1 MIRRRHT
8 LAALAA
14 FALTLPALAT
24 WTVSTDESTPEI
36 TDGHWTIKL
45 NNKKSAMFVSTDG
58 ATTLLDMTTL
68 NADLEAEGKT
78 YRCTEI
84 AGSGFRGQNVAA
96 LKTGLAELRLPDE
109 VTSIGQD
116 SFHGCSALTN
126 VMLGTG
132 FTKFASTHGFS
143 QCGALATVYTRGET
157 PVPGTVHLPDVVTSI
172 PNYTFESCKS
182 IVRLVACGV
191 KSVGVSGCFENE
203 ILESVE
209 LSPEIYSVSGNGDAG
224 AFYKCWKL
232 FSFFPSN
239 MVLTAAVGGSAF
251 RELPLDHDLD
261 FSASTF
267 TEIQGKSFY
276 GIKLAEG
283 KRITLPATLK
293 TVGNQA
299 FQQQQN
305 GRSNIVRLR
314 FLGEAPTSLGNYAFE
329 PKNSG
334 YHNVLYV
341 DAKKCPSWTASGFMS
356 VEDDP
361 TLKDQASYPG
371 EKTLGKSTLGV
382 TNSGWWNWLVQEN
395 LPKGD
400 VYWTETGTDVQGVVT
415 LESKDGYWTLE
426 LVPNG
431 AGGYLAR
438 CVSATAPEAMAL
450 DLGQIE
456 DDTDLPLA
464 GLADDAFAGVT
475 ALSEIVLPTGANALG
490 ARAFQNCTALA
501 TVTLP
506 STFVWNAAG
515 ASAFDGCSAL
525 TTLGLASQDI
535 AAGAL
540 VLPADATTLAD
551 GLFAGTAF
559 TSFTGP
565 GVTSVGARVFDGC
578 SALATVTVPGGIGGL
593 AAIGTAAFRGTALTA
608 TMDFTASPLTAIPA
622 SLFENCT
629 GLTLVK
635 LPATV
640 TSVGAAAFK
649 NLAAG
654 ANISFGG
661 NPPSF
666 GAEALQPP
674 ANVPGSRY
682 IIRVES
688 SDSLDAWK
696 AEAFTPTTDA
706 MKEESDYLGNIYH
719 GQSTL
724 GADGASNWLFFL
736 DPSLTWWISG
746 KGTYKRPD
754 SNNNTVE
761 TFVATDG
768 DCEVHIFTVDNVV
781 YLAPKLI
788 AADGVLDMTTLDKDT
803 GLEPTVVY
811 NRSFNSN
818 TAVVKI
824 HFPDSVTTIGQEAF
838 QYASNLAEV
847 ELGAG
852 FASFG
857 PRHAFSQCTALATMW
872 KRGDTRVEG
881 QIRIPDDITDLPQ
894 CTFENVDGIRDVL
907 APAVVSLGMSCFYHC
922 GALTNAVFSPGIH
935 TIANGGSGVFYQCG
949 NLRTISPSAM
959 RLQTLGSDAFRE
971 LRLSHGL
978 DFSKSTFTS
987 IGQRAFFGFKAIDPK
1002 TGKPLPVTFPKTLAS
1017 VGGQGFYGHNGWNQ
1031 LYVFLGDKPTFGT
1044 KALWPLNDSD
1054 AYRYYLVVDAKKY
1067 PAWTASD
1074 FTALADSDKEK
1085 TYYPRTYMSGVPGYP
1100 GGEVLGWLATQS
1112 EGRKNWLIQMK
1123 SSGFTII
1130 VR

>member
-1 MIRRRHT
+1 MMRLRHI

-24 WTVSTDESTPEI
+24 WTVSTDGSTPEI

-45 NNKKSAMFVSTDG
+45 NNKYKAAFVSTDE
-58 ATTLLDMTTL
+58 TTTILDMTTL
-68 NADLEAEGKT
+68 NDDLETAGKS
-78 YRCTEI
+78 YRCTELD
-84 AGSGFRGQNVAA
+84 ANGFRGSSYAV
-96 LKTGLAELRLPDE
+96 LKTKLTEIHFPDE
-109 VTSIGQD
+109 VTAIGEQCFQNCNALRTVELGS
-116 SFHGCSALTN
+116 SFA
-126 VMLGTG
+126 
-132 FTKFASTHGFS
+132 KFNNKHGFS
-143 QCGALATVYTRGET
+143 QCNALYTVYVRGET
-157 PVPGTVHLPDVVTSI
+157 PVEGTIHLPDAVPSL
-172 PNYTFESCKS
+172 PNYTFENCNQFLHL
-182 IVRLVACGV
+182 IARGV
-191 KSVGVSGCFENE
+191 KSVGQASVYQCK
-203 ILESVE
+203 LCESVE
-209 LSPEIYSVSGNGDAG
+209 LSPELSSVTSGSTAG
-224 AFYKCWKL
+224 TFYQDWAL
-232 FSFFPSN
+232 SSFSPAN
-239 MVLTAAVGGSAF
+239 MALTVAVGQSCF

-267 TEIQGKSFY
+267 TEVQGTSFY
-276 GIKLAEG
+276 GIQLKDG
-283 KRITLPATLK
+283 CRITLPATLK
-293 TVGNQA
+293 TVGYQA

-341 DAKKCPSWTASGFMS
+341 DAKKCPSWTASGFTS

-400 VYWTETGTDVQGVVT
+400 VYWTETGTDAQGVVT

-438 CVSATAPEAMAL
+438 CVSATAPETMAL

-654 ANISFGG
+654 ANISFCG

-674 ANVPGSRY
+674 ANVSGSRY

-754 SNNNTVE
+754 NNNTVE

-768 DCEVHIFTVDNVV
+768 DCEVHIFTVNNVV

-788 AADGVLDMTTLDKDT
+788 AADGVLDMTTLDADT
-803 GLEPTVVY
+803 GLEPTDVFY
-811 NRSFNSN
+811 RSFKNN

-881 QIRIPDDITDLPQ
+881 QIRIPDNITELPQ

-907 APAVVSLGMSCFYHC
+907 APAVVSLGISCFYNC
-922 GALTNAVFSPGIH
+922 DALTNAVFSPNIH
-935 TIANGGSGVFYQCG
+935 TVANGGSGVFYQCG
-949 NLRTISPSAM
+949 NLRTISPAAM
-959 RLQTLGSDAFRE
+959 SLTTLGSDAFRE

-987 IGQRAFFGFKAIDPK
+987 IGQRAFFGFKAIDPE

-1017 VGGQGFYGHNGWNQ
+1017 VGDRGFYGYNSWNQ
-1031 LYVFLGDKPTFGT
+1031 LYVFLGDRPTFTGT
-1044 KALWPLNDSD
+1044 QALDPQGN
-1054 AYRYYLVVDAKKY
+1054 ANRRYYLVVDAKKY
-1067 PAWTASD
+1067 PDWTASN
-1074 FTALADSDKEK
+1074 FTELAESDKSLAD
-1085 TYYPRTYMSGVPGYP
+1085 YPTTTMLGVPGYP
-1100 GGEVLGWLATQS
+1100 GGQVLGWSTIS
-1112 EGRKNWLIQMK
+1112 SGSYKNWLIQMK

>member
-1 MIRRRHT
+1 MMRLRHI

-24 WTVSTDESTPEI
+24 WTVSTDGNTPEI

-45 NNKKSAMFVSTDG
+45 NNKYKAAFVSTDE
-58 ATTLLDMTTL
+58 TTTILDMSTL
-68 NADLEAEGKT
+68 NDDLETAGKS
-78 YRCTEI
+78 YRCTELD
-84 AGSGFRGQNVAA
+84 ANGFRGSSYAV
-96 LKTGLAELRLPDE
+96 LKTKLTEIHFPDE
-109 VTSIGQD
+109 VTAIGQQCFQNCNALRTVELGR
-116 SFHGCSALTN
+116 SFA
-126 VMLGTG
+126 
-132 FTKFASTHGFS
+132 KFNNTHGFS
-143 QCGALATVYTRGET
+143 QCNALYTVYVRGET
-157 PVPGTVHLPDVVTSI
+157 PVEGTIHLPDAVPSL
-172 PNYTFESCKS
+172 PNYTFENCNQFLHL
-182 IVRLVACGV
+182 IARGV
-191 KSVGVSGCFENE
+191 KSVGQASVYQCK
-203 ILESVE
+203 LCESVE
-209 LSPEIYSVSGNGDAG
+209 LSPELYSVTSGSTAG
-224 AFYKCWKL
+224 AFYQDWAL
-232 FSFFPSN
+232 SSFSPAN
-239 MVLTAAVGGSAF
+239 MALTVAVGQSCF

-267 TEIQGKSFY
+267 TEVQSTSFY
-276 GIKLAEG
+276 GIKLKDG
-283 KRITLPATLK
+283 CRITLPATLK
-293 TVGNQA
+293 TVGSQA
-299 FQQQQN
+299 FDQQQN
-305 GRSNIVRLR
+305 GRSNIVRIR
-314 FLGEAPTSLGNYAFE
+314 FLGEVPTSLGNQAFE
-329 PKNSG
+329 PKSSG
-334 YHNVLYV
+334 YHNILYV
-341 DAKKCPSWTASGFMS
+341 DAKKCPSWTASGFTS

-361 TLKDQASYPG
+361 TLLNQASYPG

-382 TNSGWWNWLVQEN
+382 ANSDRWNWLVQEP

-400 VYWTETGTDVQGVVT
+400 VYWTETGTDTQGVVT

-506 STFVWNAAG
+506 GTFVWNAAG

-525 TTLGLASQDI
+525 TTLGLATQDI

-706 MKEESDYLGNIYH
+706 MKEEGDYLGNIYH

-746 KGTYKRPD
+746 KSTYKRPD
-754 SNNNTVE
+754 NNNTVE

-788 AADGVLDMTTLDKDT
+788 AEDGVLDMTTLDKDT
-803 GLEPTVVY
+803 GLEPTVVFY
-811 NRSFNSN
+811 RSFRSN

-824 HFPDSVTTIGQEAF
+824 HIPDSVTTIGQEAF
-838 QYASNLAEV
+838 QYATNLTDV

-857 PRHAFSQCTALATMW
+857 PRHAFSKCTALATLW

-881 QIRIPDDITDLPQ
+881 QIRIPDDITELPQ
-894 CTFENVDGIRDVL
+894 CTFEDVDGIRDVL
-907 APAVVSLGMSCFYHC
+907 APAVVSLGISCFYNC
-922 GALTNAVFSPGIH
+922 GALTNAVFSPNIH

-971 LRLSHGL
+971 LRLNHAL
-978 DFSKSTFTS
+978 DFSKATFTFV
-987 IGQRAFFGFKAIDPK
+987 GTRAFFGFKAIGTDG
-1002 TGKPLPVTFPKTLAS
+1002 TTHYPVTFPKTLAT
-1017 VGGQGFYGHNGWNQ
+1017 VNDAAFKGYNGWNQ
-1031 LYVFLGDKPTFGT
+1031 IYVFLGDKPTFAGSE
-1044 KALWPLNDSD
+1044 ALDPQGN
-1054 AYRYYLVVDAKKY
+1054 ANRRYYLVVDARKY
-1067 PAWTASD
+1067 PDWTASN
-1074 FTALADSDKEK
+1074 FTELTESDKSLAD
-1085 TYYPRTYMSGVPGYP
+1085 YPTTIMRGVPGYP
-1100 GGEVLGWLATQS
+1100 GGQVLGWSTIS
-1112 EGRKNWLIQMK
+1112 SGSYKNWLIQMK

>member
-24 WTVSTDESTPEI
+24 WTVSTDGNTPEI

-45 NNKKSAMFVSTDG
+45 NNKYKAAFVSTDE
-58 ATTLLDMTTL
+58 TTTILDMTTL
-68 NADLEAEGKT
+68 NDDLKTAGKS
-78 YRCTEI
+78 YRCTELD
-84 AGSGFRGQNVAA
+84 ANGFRGGNYAV
-96 LKTGLAELRLPDE
+96 LKNKLTEIHFPDE
-109 VTSIGQD
+109 VTAIGEYCFG
-116 SFHGCSALTN
+116 SCSALRT
-126 VMLGTG
+126 VELGRS
-132 FTKFASTHGFS
+132 FDKFNSHHVFS
-143 QCGALATVYTRGET
+143 YCTALYTVYVRGET
-157 PVPGTVHLPDVVTSI
+157 PVEGTIHLPDAVSAL
-172 PNYTFESCKS
+172 PNYTFENCNQFLHL
-182 IVRLVACGV
+182 IARGV
-191 KSVGVSGCFENE
+191 KSVGQATCYQCK
-203 ILESVE
+203 LCESIE
-209 LSPEIYSVSGNGDAG
+209 LSPELYSVTSGSDQGP
-224 AFYKCWKL
+224 FYNCWEL
-232 FSFFPSN
+232 TSFSPSA
-239 MVLTAAVGGSAF
+239 MSLTADVGQSAF
-251 RELPLDHDLD
+251 REIPLAHDLD
-261 FSASTF
+261 FSTSTF
-267 TEIQGKSFY
+267 ASIKGNAFY
-276 GIKLAEG
+276 GISLDEG
-283 KRITLPATLK
+283 KRITLPSTLK
-293 TVGNQA
+293 TVGSGA
-299 FQQQQN
+299 FRQQQN
-305 GRSNIVRLR
+305 KRTFIVRLR
-314 FLGEAPTSLGNYAFE
+314 FLGEVPTSLGTDCFT
-329 PKNSG
+329 PKESQ
-334 YHNVLYV
+334 YHNILYV
-341 DAKKCPSWTASGFMS
+341 DAKKCPSWTASGFTS

-382 TNSGWWNWLVQEN
+382 NQTGWWNWLVQEP

-400 VYWTETGTDVQGVVT
+400 VYWTETGTDAQGVVT

-438 CVSATAPEAMAL
+438 CVSATAPETMAL

-578 SALATVTVPGGIGGL
+578 SALATMTVPGGIGGL

-635 LPATV
+635 LPATM

-674 ANVPGSRY
+674 ANVSGSRY

-754 SNNNTVE
+754 NNNTVE

-768 DCEVHIFTVDNVV
+768 DCEVHIFTVNNVV

-788 AADGVLDMTTLDKDT
+788 AADGVLDMTTLDADT
-803 GLEPTVVY
+803 GLEPTDVFY
-811 NRSFNSN
+811 RSFKNN

-881 QIRIPDDITDLPQ
+881 QIRIPDDITELPQ

-907 APAVVSLGMSCFYHC
+907 APAVVSLGISCFYNC
-922 GALTNAVFSPGIH
+922 DALTNAVFSPNIH
-935 TIANGGSGVFYQCG
+935 TVANGGSGVFYQCG
-949 NLRTISPSAM
+949 NLRTISPAAM
-959 RLQTLGSDAFRE
+959 SLTTLGSDAFRE

-987 IGQRAFFGFKAIDPK
+987 IGERAFFGFQAKDE
-1002 TGKPLPVTFPKTLAS
+1002 TGSVHYPVTLPKTLAS
-1017 VGGQGFYGHNGWNQ
+1017 VGKQAFYGYNGWNQ
-1031 LYVFLGDKPTFGT
+1031 LYVFLGDRPAFAGT
-1044 KALWPLNDSD
+1044 QDLDPQGGANR
-1054 AYRYYLVVDAKKY
+1054 RYYLVVDAKKY
-1067 PAWTASD
+1067 PNWTASN
-1074 FTALADSDKEK
+1074 FTELAESDKSLAD
-1085 TYYPRTYMSGVPGYP
+1085 YPTTTMLGVPGYP
-1100 GGEVLGWLATQS
+1100 GGQVLGWSTIS
-1112 EGRKNWLIQMK
+1112 SGSYKNWLIQMK

>member
-24 WTVSTDESTPEI
+24 WTVSTDGNTPEI

-45 NNKKSAMFVSTDG
+45 NNKKAAAFVSTDE
-58 ATTLLDMTTL
+58 TTTILDMSTL
-68 NADLEAEGKT
+68 NDDLAAAGKT
-78 YRCTEI
+78 YKCTEL
-84 AGSGFRGQNVAA
+84 AANGFRGSSYAV
-96 LKTGLAELRLPDE
+96 LKTKLTEIHFPDE
-109 VTSIGQD
+109 VTAIGEQCFQNCNALRTVELGS
-116 SFHGCSALTN
+116 SFA
-126 VMLGTG
+126 
-132 FTKFASTHGFS
+132 KFNNKHGFS
-143 QCGALATVYTRGET
+143 QCNALYTVYVRGET
-157 PVPGTVHLPDVVTSI
+157 PVEGTIHLPDAVPSL
-172 PNYTFESCKS
+172 PNYTFENCNQFLHL
-182 IVRLVACGV
+182 IARGV
-191 KSVGVSGCFENE
+191 KSVGQASVYQCK
-203 ILESVE
+203 LCESVE
-209 LSPEIYSVSGNGDAG
+209 LSPELYSVTSGSTAG
-224 AFYKCWKL
+224 TFYQDWAL
-232 FSFFPSN
+232 SSFSPAN
-239 MVLTAAVGGSAF
+239 MALMVAVGQSCF

-267 TEIQGKSFY
+267 TEVQGTSFY
-276 GIKLAEG
+276 GIQLKDG
-283 KRITLPATLK
+283 CRITLPATLK

-299 FQQQQN
+299 FDQQQN

-314 FLGEAPTSLGNYAFE
+314 FLGEVPTSLGNKAFE
-329 PKNSG
+329 PKSSG
-334 YHNVLYV
+334 YHNILYV
-341 DAKKCPSWTASGFMS
+341 DAKKCPSWTASGFTS

-361 TLKDQASYPG
+361 TLLNQASYPG

-382 TNSGWWNWLVQEN
+382 ANSDRWNWLVQEN

-400 VYWTETGTDVQGVVT
+400 VYWTETGTDAQGVVT

-640 TSVGAAAFK
+640 TSVGAAVFK

-754 SNNNTVE
+754 NNNTVE

-768 DCEVHIFTVDNVV
+768 DCEVHVFTVNNVV

-788 AADGVLDMTTLDKDT
+788 AEDGILDMTTLDADT
-803 GLEPTVVY
+803 GLEPTVVFY
-811 NRSFNSN
+811 RSFNSN

-881 QIRIPDDITDLPQ
+881 QIRIPDDITELPQ
-894 CTFENVDGIRDVL
+894 CTFENVDGVRDVL
-907 APAVVSLGMSCFYHC
+907 APSVVSLGVSCFYHC

-935 TIANGGSGVFYQCG
+935 TIANGGLGVFYQCG

-971 LRLSHGL
+971 LRLNHAL
-978 DFSKSTFTS
+978 DFSKATFTFV
-987 IGQRAFFGFKAIDPK
+987 GTRAFFGFKAIGTDG
-1002 TGKPLPVTFPKTLAS
+1002 TTHYPVTFPKTLETVNEAAFK
-1017 VGGQGFYGHNGWNQ
+1017 GYNGWNQ
-1031 LYVFLGDKPTFGT
+1031 IYVFLGDKPTFAGSE
-1044 KALWPLNDSD
+1044 ALDPQGGNGR
-1054 AYRYYLVVDAKKY
+1054 RYFLVVDAKRY
-1067 PAWTASD
+1067 PKWTASD
-1074 FTALADSDKEK
+1074 DFIPLADSDKALPD
-1085 TYYPRTYMSGVPGYP
+1085 YPAAYLHGMPDYP
-1100 GGEVLGWLATQS
+1100 GVDVLGWLTAS
-1112 EGRKNWLIQMK
+1112 SGSNKNWLIQMK

>member
-1 MIRRRHT
+1 MKRLLPL
-8 LAALAA
+8 LALLALA
-14 FALTLPALAT
+14 LPAFAT
-24 WTVSTDESTPEI
+24 WTVSTDGSTPEI

-45 NNKKSAMFVSTDG
+45 NNKYKAAFVSTDE
-58 ATTLLDMTTL
+58 TTTILDMATL
-68 NADLEAEGKT
+68 NDDLETAGKS
-78 YRCTEI
+78 YRCTELD
-84 AGSGFRGQNVAA
+84 ANGFRGSNYAV
-96 LKTGLAELRLPDE
+96 LKTKLTEIHFPDE
-109 VTSIGQD
+109 VTAIGQQCFQNCNALRTVELGR
-116 SFHGCSALTN
+116 SFA
-126 VMLGTG
+126 
-132 FTKFASTHGFS
+132 KFNNTHGFS
-143 QCGALATVYTRGET
+143 QCNALYTVYVRGET
-157 PVPGTVHLPDVVTSI
+157 PVEGTVHLPDAVSAL
-172 PNYTFESCKS
+172 PNYTFENCNQFLHL
-182 IVRLVACGV
+182 IARGV
-191 KSVGVSGCFENE
+191 KSVGQATCYQCK
-203 ILESVE
+203 LCESIE
-209 LSPEIYSVSGNGDAG
+209 LSPELYSVTSGSDQGP
-224 AFYKCWKL
+224 FYNCWEL
-232 FSFFPSN
+232 TSFSPSA
-239 MVLTAAVGGSAF
+239 MSLTADVGQSAF
-251 RELPLDHDLD
+251 REIPLAHDLD
-261 FSASTF
+261 FSTSTF
-267 TEIQGKSFY
+267 ASIKGNAFY
-276 GIKLAEG
+276 GISLDEG
-283 KRITLPATLK
+283 KRITLPSTLK
-293 TVGNQA
+293 TVGSGA
-299 FQQQQN
+299 FRQQQN
-305 GRSNIVRLR
+305 KRTFIVRLR
-314 FLGEAPTSLGNYAFE
+314 FLGEVPTSLGTDCFT
-329 PKNSG
+329 PKESK
-334 YHNVLYV
+334 YHNILYV
-341 DAKKCPSWTASGFMS
+341 DAKKCPSWTASGFTS

-361 TLKDQASYPG
+361 TLLNQSSYPG

-382 TNSGWWNWLVQEN
+382 NQTGWWNWLVQEP

-400 VYWTETGTDVQGVVT
+400 VYWSETGTDAQGVVT

-438 CVSATAPEAMAL
+438 CVSATASEPMAL

-506 STFVWNAAG
+506 GTFVWNAAG

-608 TMDFTASPLTAIPA
+608 TMDFSASPLTAIPA

-746 KGTYKRPD
+746 KGTYKCLD
-754 SNNNTVE
+754 NNNTVE

-768 DCEVHIFTVDNVV
+768 DCEVHIFTVNNVV

-788 AADGVLDMTTLDKDT
+788 AADGVLDMTTLDTDT
-803 GLEPTVVY
+803 GLEPTSIFY
-811 NRSFNSN
+811 RAFHGNRDL
-818 TAVVKI
+818 VEI
-824 HFPDSVTTIGQEAF
+824 HFPDSVENLGQECF

-872 KRGDTRVEG
+872 KRGGDRVEG
-881 QIRIPDDITDLPQ
+881 RIRVPDDVTDLPQ
-894 CTFENVDGIRDVL
+894 YTFENVDGVRDVL
-907 APAVVSLGMSCFYHC
+907 APSVVSLGVSCFYHC

-971 LRLSHGL
+971 LRLNHAL
-978 DFSKSTFTS
+978 DFSKATFTS
-987 IGQRAFFGFKAIDPK
+987 VGTRAFFGFKAIGTDG
-1002 TGKPLPVTFPKTLAS
+1002 TTHYPVTFPKTLAT
-1017 VGGQGFYGHNGWNQ
+1017 VNDAAFKGYNGWNQ
-1031 LYVFLGDKPTFGT
+1031 IYVFLGDKPTFAGSE
-1044 KALWPLNDSD
+1044 ALDPLGGNGR
-1054 AYRYYLVVDAKKY
+1054 RYFLVVDAERFPK
-1067 PAWTASD
+1067 WTASD
-1074 FTALADSDKEK
+1074 DFIPLAESDKALPD
-1085 TYYPRTYMSGVPGYP
+1085 YPAAYLHGMPDYP
-1100 GGEVLGWLATQS
+1100 GVDVLGWLTAS
-1112 EGRKNWLIQMK
+1112 SGSNKNWLVQLKHSETLMLI
-1123 SSGFTII
+1123 
-1130 VR
+1130 R